1 MPARPVGSPATPRV
15 LALDSPRPLPWVEQG
30 SFKEI
35 DEGSIRVPY
44 KISCEGIQK
53 VSVIRVCINIYVQIL
68 YIHIYH
74 IYIYVHIYIYITS
87 GSVTDLHL
95 RVL

>member
-1 MPARPVGSPATPRV
+1 M

-74 IYIYVHIYIYITS
+74 IYIYVHIYIYI
-87 GSVTDLHL
+87 
-95 RVL
+95 